1 MNHPKS
7 HKTARTGDT
16 YMNQVRRFPLKTIKN
31 DVEHEEATRMISEL
45 MGHDLDS
52 GAGDYLD
59 ALLVLVNKYED
70 EHHAIDE
77 TMTPQQALRS
87 LMESNTLSQAD
98 IGRIIGSEMRQNA
111 CTAPAPSTRAASYRS
126 SGTDWSA
133 ARMTIADSGVICQT
147 CTISI
152 SRIVSHRLR
161 PSHTW

>member
-1 MNHPKS
+1 
-7 HKTARTGDT
+7 
-16 YMNQVRRFPLKTIKN
+16 MNQVRRFPLKTIKN

-98 IGRIIGSEMRQNA
+98 IGRIIGSESAVSMFLKGDRDLSKAQIKKLA
-111 CTAPAPSTRAASYRS
+111 DRFKVDASLFF
-126 SGTDWSA
+126 G
-133 ARMTIADSGVICQT
+133 
-147 CTISI
+147 
-152 SRIVSHRLR
+152 
-161 PSHTW
+161 